1 MGWAGWLD
9 SSLASSGPGT
19 DYKEQHRM
27 DLTDFDQGQ
36 IKCRPQL
43 PEEHFLSVVGGVV
56 DTDVLFVTG
65 MRDEAP
71 VAVFSRLVPNTRLI
85 EVNIAAD
92 EEMWR
97 AGQGGS
103 SNDRL
108 HDSDR
113 QSETAN
119 ATSNATALD
128 YQPSF
133 VPQ

>member
-1 MGWAGWLD
+1 
-9 SSLASSGPGT
+9 
-19 DYKEQHRM
+19 
-27 DLTDFDQGQ
+27 
-36 IKCRPQL
+36 
-43 PEEHFLSVVGGVV
+43 V
-56 DTDVLFVTG
+56 DADVLFITG

-97 AGQGGS
+97 AGQGSS

-108 HDSDR
+108 RDR
-113 QSETAN
+113 DGRPETAN

-133 VPQ
+133 VFHNHVRGSGAAEKFAERWLLPFFHADLQRLADDTLGTRISASRH